1 MKLQPYLK
9 VAVER
14 ARNRQRFPGE
24 RKWLKDLGL
33 ILRKRDA
40 RRADGIMSAAAPSV
54 FEPDIRE
61 IMLESIPNAI
71 RRIDMVVEDDEGVLP
86 SIVGIGDVRA
96 PIHTIEIDKGL
107 STEGIRATRV
117 DAC

>member
-1 MKLQPYLK
+1 MLIGLF
-9 VAVER
+9 V
-14 ARNRQRFPGE
+14 RFQMTE
-24 RKWLKDLGL
+24 NKNSYRL
-33 ILRKRDA
+33 
-40 RRADGIMSAAAPSV
+40 
-54 FEPDIRE
+54 
-61 IMLESIPNAI
+61 
-71 RRIDMVVEDDEGVLP
+71 MVVEDDEGVLP